1 VGDDYNREA
10 FATAQRST
18 VTPNF
23 HEARTILS
31 GIALERISDPGVA
44 KYIEFCNDLA
54 GYCIDHGIKRSAD
67 LNPWS
72 VLFTADKGKLAR
84 TTAGD
89 TRSWAGALLTGQW
102 WIALARPIASVVE
115 GGWLALR
122 LRGWVQLQE
131 QLSARYR

>member
-1 VGDDYNREA
+1 MGDDYNREA
-10 FATAQRST
+10 FATAQRAT
-18 VTPNF
+18 VAPNF
-23 HEARTILS
+23 HEARAILS
-31 GIALERISDPGVA
+31 GIAADRISDTDVS
-44 KYIEFCNDLA
+44 KYVEFCNDLA
-54 GYCIDHGIKRSAD
+54 RYCIDHGIQRSAD

-72 VLFTADKGKLAR
+72 VLATADKGTLAR

-89 TRSWAGALLTGQW
+89 TRSWVFALLTGQW

-122 LRGWVQLQE
+122 LRGVVQLQE